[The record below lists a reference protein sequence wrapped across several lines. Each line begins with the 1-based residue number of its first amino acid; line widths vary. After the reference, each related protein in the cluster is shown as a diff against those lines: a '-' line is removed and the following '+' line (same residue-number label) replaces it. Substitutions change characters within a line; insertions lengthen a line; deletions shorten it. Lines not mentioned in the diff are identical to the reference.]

1 MQWHPR
7 QNDLFEYTEGLVDG
21 RATISAKIGRHV
33 ARCAACRENVA
44 AIRQNLVMAQ
54 TAPALEPTAE
64 FTANLLN
71 AARNERILQCKA
83 SRHPLASMW
92 ALGKGSAYAA
102 TALLVA
108 ALSFHSAL
116 GTQSAAT
123 PVIVRD
129 APEMRVVAS
138 GPSPE
143 EIRKATADVKL
154 LTAAVARRQQSQ
166 VSLAAWQHLR
176 AANALN
182 ADYSAALAALERNP
196 GCVRALDLV
205 RTSPVRQV
213 QTLKRLYVE
222 REL

>member
-7 QNDLFEYTEGLVDG
+7 QSDLFEYTEGLVDG
-21 RATISAKIGRHV
+21 RAAISAKIGRHV
-33 ARCAACRENVA
+33 ARCTACRENVA
-44 AIRQNLVMAQ
+44 AMRQNLVMAQ

-71 AARNERILQCKA
+71 AARNERALQSRT
-83 SRHPLASMW
+83 SRHPLAGIW
-92 ALGKGSAYAA
+92 AIGKGTAYAA

-108 ALSFHSAL
+108 ALSFQSAL

-123 PVIVRD
+123 PVIVRE

-143 EIRKATADVKL
+143 EIRKAAADVKL
-154 LTAAVARRQQSQ
+154 LTAAVARRPQAQ
-166 VSLAAWQHLR
+166 VGLAEWQHLR

-182 ADYSAALAALERNP
+182 ADYSAAQAALERNP
-196 GCVRALDLV
+196 GCVRALNLV
-205 RTSPVRQV
+205 RTSPERQV